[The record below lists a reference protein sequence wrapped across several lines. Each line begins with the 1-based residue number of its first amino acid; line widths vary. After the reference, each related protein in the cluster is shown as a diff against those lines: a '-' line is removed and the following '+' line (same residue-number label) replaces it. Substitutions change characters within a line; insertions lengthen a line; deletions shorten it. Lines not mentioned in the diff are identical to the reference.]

1 METFYILKVSTVS
14 LNVHFC
20 SGLGFLDYFFN
31 KFRPLLLFAY
41 GRGHD
46 RRSFCQEVVK
56 QIKILWPGGFFLAKI
71 HLFRPARRFQP
82 LSSCELYLILLV

>member
-14 LNVHFC
+14 LNVLFC

-41 GRGHD
+41 GRDND
-46 RRSFCQEVVK
+46 RRSSCQEVVRRN
-56 QIKILWPGGFFLAKI
+56 KILYPRGFFLAKI
-71 HLFRPARRFQP
+71 HLGSTARRPQ
-82 LSSCELYLILLV
+82 LQLLRIVYDMRV